1 MDDTTKA
8 IIKYVA
14 VLLSLPWVVPFM
26 KALYKDLAGAFEEDG
41 GFLGEPPTAEALEEI
56 RARKAAEP
64 DPLVSEVLAHLRDSR
79 GRGDKGAQ

>member
-8 IIKYVA
+8 ITKYTA

-26 KALYKDLAGAFEEDG
+26 KALWKDLSGAFEEDG
-41 GFLGEPPTAEALEEI
+41 GFFGDPPSAEDLEEI

-64 DPLVSEVLAHLRDSR
+64 DPLVSEVLAHLREGGEQ
-79 GRGDKGAQ
+79 GRR